1 MKIVHSPKRQ
11 KKKMYIFSGIVF
23 FIVLVLFVLASI
35 PIINPGIWEFLAL
48 IVFVYSTLMLSKFY
62 LSEYTYILTDDEFV
76 IYKKTGSKNVK
87 VCHLDLFSVKAI
99 YTDKEWK
106 KEKNNRQITSVYNYN
121 ASIRPDK
128 FSTIVFDMGTC
139 FEAVL
144 FEPSEEMKEAFLT
157 FIHGQRENQ

>member
-1 MKIVHSPKRQ
+1 
-11 KKKMYIFSGIVF
+11 
-23 FIVLVLFVLASI
+23 
-35 PIINPGIWEFLAL
+35 
-48 IVFVYSTLMLSKFY
+48 MLSKFY